1 MPPKPTATAMPPPR
15 LPQPRPPLPAAA
27 LALAALL
34 LAGCGGAKSE
44 KFPPRD
50 CTAEKEAF
58 FKYYKY
64 APDSY
69 KQLMSGLG
77 SAKTDTE
84 KTAALDEYREKT
96 AGRPLFLQYKTPADL
111 PEDLPWEDGSDL
123 PEFADPRAKKGGTLY
138 SYIQSFPLTTRI
150 IGPDANGSFRPYL
163 QDDVQVNLAH
173 RHPDDTRIG
182 PNGFHYHPGLAK
194 QWAFDKKNKT
204 VYVRLDP
211 DARWSDGVPVKVGDF
226 VFMFYFMLSAHIQ
239 QPWYNNF
246 YSTTFSGLTLYDGL
260 TFAIHVPEVRPDFSS
275 RVLEMHPLAEHFY
288 KELGPDFPQRYQW
301 RVAPTT
307 GAYTIR
313 PEDIKKGQSITLTR
327 VRDWWAVDKKFWRH
341 RFNPDRIRFTVISD
355 MAKAFEVFR
364 KGELDSFNMN
374 LSEYHYDKLP
384 DTAPEVQNGHVAKT
398 TFYNDTPRPTYGLWI
413 NSSRPLLGNRDVR
426 IGINHASNWRLVI
439 EKFARDDWTR
449 MQTTSDGYGE
459 FTHPA
464 LRARPYDI
472 ALAREAFARAG
483 FTQTDADGVLK
494 NGRGERLSFTLS
506 TGYEWSK
513 DILTILRQ
521 EALRCGLEF
530 RLEVLDGSASWKK
543 VQEKK
548 HDIHFSA
555 FGVSPEMYP
564 RYWETWH
571 SVNAYDKPWL
581 DDGKTPAPGR
591 KPKTQTNNLCCVA
604 IPELDKL
611 IDAYNRSES
620 ADDMKRMAFKME
632 EILHDDASFVPGY
645 VMPFFRSAS
654 WRWIQIP
661 EHGNVRIADS
671 PGQYFL
677 SWIDEDIKKQT
688 RSARKSGEKLPPRI
702 RVFDQYKLKE

>member
-1 MPPKPTATAMPPPR
+1 MTMTTSR
-15 LPQPRPPLPAAA
+15 LLLPAVV

-34 LAGCGGAKSE
+34 LSGCGGAKSDAL
-44 KFPPRD
+44 PAQD
-50 CTAEKEAF
+50 STAEKEAF

-64 APDSY
+64 EPDLYS
-69 KQLMSGLG
+69 QLMGKKITQ
-77 SAKTDTE
+77 AEYEE
-84 KTAALDEYREKT
+84 KTAAQ
-96 AGRPLFLQYKTPADL
+96 PLFLQHKTPADL
-111 PEDLPWEDGSDL
+111 PANLPWENGSAL
-123 PEFADPRAKKGGTLY
+123 PEFADPRAQKGGTLY

-173 RHPDDTRIG
+173 RHPDDTRVG

-194 QWAFDKKNKT
+194 EWAFDKKNKT

-211 DARWSDGVPVKVGDF
+211 DARWSDGEPVKISDF

-239 QPWYNNF
+239 QPWYNNY
-246 YSTTFSGLTLYDGL
+246 YSTYFSGLTLYDDHTL
-260 TFAIHVPEVRPDFSS
+260 AIHVPEVRPDFSS
-275 RVLEMHPLAEHFY
+275 RVLEISPLAAHFY
-288 KELGPDFPQRYQW
+288 KELGADFPQRYQW

-313 PEDIKKGQSITLTR
+313 PEDIRKGQSITLTR
-327 VRDWWAVDKKFWRH
+327 VQDWWARDKKFWRH

-355 MAKAFEVFR
+355 PAKAFEVFR
-364 KGELDSFNMN
+364 KGELDSYGMN
-374 LSEYHYDKLP
+374 LAEYNYDKLP
-384 DTAPEVQNGHVAKT
+384 DAAPEVQSGHITKT

-413 NSSRPLLGNRDVR
+413 NSSKPLLGNRDIR
-426 IGINHASNWRLVI
+426 IGINYASNWQLVI
-439 EKFARDDWTR
+439 EKFARGDWTR

-459 FTHPA
+459 FTHPT
-464 LRARPYDI
+464 LRSRPYDN
-472 ALAREAFARAG
+472 ARAREAFARAG
-483 FTQTDADGVLK
+483 FTQTDTDGVLK
-494 NGRGERLSFTLS
+494 NAAGERLSFTLS
-506 TGYEWSK
+506 TGYESLK
-513 DILTILRQ
+513 DILTILKQ

-555 FGVSPEMYP
+555 FAVSPEMYP

-571 SVNAYDKPWL
+571 SVNAYDPPYAAAA
-581 DDGKTPAPGR
+581 TASPAPDR

-604 IPELDKL
+604 IPELDRL
-611 IDAYNRSES
+611 IDAYDRSES

-632 EILHDDASFVPGY
+632 EILHDDASFVPGF

-661 EHGNVRIADS
+661 EHGNVRIADA
-671 PGQYFL
+671 PGQFFL
-677 SWIDEDIKKQT
+677 SWIDEDMKEQI
-688 RSARKSGEKLPPRI
+688 RAARKSGEKFPPQIRI
-702 RVFDQYKLKE
+702 FDQYKPKE